1 MCICMSVSLLD
12 LLKDFCK
19 IHLQLGLSLL
29 HPRQAEMRRKLGL
42 KLT

>member
-1 MCICMSVSLLD
+1 MSANLFDS
-12 LLKDFCK
+12 LKDFCK
-19 IHLQLGLSLL
+19 IQLQLCLSLL